1 MYPNISYALL
11 SVALIVLSMV
21 HLILLTVH
29 RPKSHCSPEISIF
42 VLFICVNAVVIG
54 ISLSGLRCGDT
65 PAFYYPLGI
74 CTAFPLALEM
84 IRLSKI
90 QAGPL
95 TNALLHQLFL
105 GYCFLSPAVKLEL
118 ILRCALPPVLIG
130 LCSLSGLVHDWPLWI
145 EKIKAVISIYY
156 PDLPI
161 LSMGIFTLQN
171 KDIKAKGSSTN
182 IFRPYMIFFTSWSGE
197 GTIEYTNGLDTATS
211 KVILSLR
218 EMDKDLTSG
227 QQTWVNRAIKCCYC
241 EGTGS
246 AVNGCQHHPLCFLF
260 TESGW
265 EGGRSSI
272 YLRIPRAQDSQ
283 QLVQPISKGGILE
296 ISLVV
301 QSAKHSHSSSDDY
314 PDIRGDVCRGDENA
328 PLTFI
333 VSISEPVLQERLEY
347 LKAHTFHLQRILH
360 TFSENRVDGPLAL
373 PYALCLVKI
382 LRQHAGQQL
391 SVKRLDDTI
400 QFLSTRLR
408 GLLSTPLLY
417 TDRGRISRASLLL
430 QRQVFH
436 KRQNLPGDLWQRSTV
451 LSFSMDDNLTVT
463 LFLTNH
469 PYFKVPDEIWNG
481 VNSLDS
487 GIADVAV
494 MFGVG

>member
-1 MYPNISYALL
+1 MQISAP
-11 SVALIVLSMV
+11 VA
-21 HLILLTVH
+21 
-29 RPKSHCSPEISIF
+29 R
-42 VLFICVNAVVIG
+42 
-54 ISLSGLRCGDT
+54 
-65 PAFYYPLGI
+65 
-74 CTAFPLALEM
+74 
-84 IRLSKI
+84 
-90 QAGPL
+90 
-95 TNALLHQLFL
+95 
-105 GYCFLSPAVKLEL
+105 
-118 ILRCALPPVLIG
+118 
-130 LCSLSGLVHDWPLWI
+130 
-145 EKIKAVISIYY
+145 
-156 PDLPI
+156 
-161 LSMGIFTLQN
+161 
-171 KDIKAKGSSTN
+171 
-182 IFRPYMIFFTSWSGE
+182 GE
-197 GTIEYTNGLDTATS
+197 E
-211 KVILSLR
+211 
-218 EMDKDLTSG
+218 
-227 QQTWVNRAIKCCYC
+227 
-241 EGTGS
+241 
-246 AVNGCQHHPLCFLF
+246 
-260 TESGW
+260 
-265 EGGRSSI
+265 SSI

-283 QLVQPISKGGILE
+283 QLVQPVCKDGILE

-301 QSAKHSHSSSDDY
+301 QSAKRVRLTGKDIETNPTTVNDEARDPQSHSSSDDY

-328 PLTFI
+328 PLAFI

-347 LKAHTFHLQRILH
+347 LKAHTFHLQCILR

-481 VNSLDS
+481 VNSLDL